1 MDDTQAELR
10 AEYEA
15 LARRAGVT
23 IPADRD
29 EAFFTAFVDFR
40 RILERLHVPRLATV
54 ETASVFAVESVK
66 RGAP

>member
-1 MDDTQAELR
+1 MDDTQTELR

-23 IPADRD
+23 IPSDRD
-29 EAFFTAFVDFR
+29 EAFFAAFVNFR
-40 RILERLHVPRLATV
+40 RMLERLHAPRPATV